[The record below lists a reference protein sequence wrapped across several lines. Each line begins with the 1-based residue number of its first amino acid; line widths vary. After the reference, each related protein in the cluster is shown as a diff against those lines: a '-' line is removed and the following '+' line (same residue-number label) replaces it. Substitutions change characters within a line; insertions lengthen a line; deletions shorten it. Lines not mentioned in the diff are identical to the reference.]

1 MSFFAH
7 FIDDKHFL
15 PSFNVGSKWERVSS
29 GHENGTKIYVI
40 LTITTVCEFFT
51 IKKDQDQTQF
61 ASSNTWTA
69 RMQQTS
75 IEHQGV
81 APESYLT

>member
-1 MSFFAH
+1 MCPFLHILLMTNIS
-7 FIDDKHFL
+7 FL
-15 PSFNVGSKWERVSS
+15 PSTLDQNERERERESS

-61 ASSNTWTA
+61 ASSNT
-69 RMQQTS
+69 
-75 IEHQGV
+75 
-81 APESYLT
+81 